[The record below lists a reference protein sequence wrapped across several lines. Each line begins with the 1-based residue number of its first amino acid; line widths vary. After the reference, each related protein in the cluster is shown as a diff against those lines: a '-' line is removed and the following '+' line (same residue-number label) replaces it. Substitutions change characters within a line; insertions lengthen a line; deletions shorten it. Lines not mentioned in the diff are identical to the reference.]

1 MSVYIELYQIIILT
15 FPRTFVLN
23 KNYIIYFFF
32 TFQTIF
38 LILGN
43 YILYRLKMK
52 QIDPV
57 NERPY
62 TLTQQNCQIQYSYL
76 DKHFNE
82 ILLLRQ
88 FVAGI
93 GTTPFSHSSP
103 GSTTCTVLTN
113 IAHVHRPS
121 QIYLL
126 ESINNKTFSHCQKRL
141 TRKLCRFVRCASR
154 FTYTLSTY

>member
-1 MSVYIELYQIIILT
+1 MLT

-23 KNYIIYFFF
+23 TNYIIYCFF

-62 TLTQQNCQIQYSYL
+62 TLTQQTATYSYL

-93 GTTPFSHSSP
+93 GTTPFSHSRP

-113 IAHVHRPS
+113 VAYVIRPS
-121 QIYLL
+121 PIYLL

-141 TRKLCRFVRCASR
+141 TRKLCRFERCASR